1 MQEQLH
7 VELVNNVFSDH
18 FGTSGISE
26 SSLSPDY
33 QNNLQPFIHKRSI
46 GMLGYKLS
54 DFVRFSQG
62 NSLLLKA
69 FLIEPALFSQLS
81 VPNSYDLVSFIKQT
95 WCDILDEINNFIIWT
110 WKNRWEWGCFTGTC
124 CRLLGCVTCRLLWW
138 TAVQMFAVSV
148 QAQLVTSV
156 KSAEWDGHST
166 TTPV

>member
-1 MQEQLH
+1 MSFQIILG
-7 VELVNNVFSDH
+7 LLGF
-18 FGTSGISE
+18 
-26 SSLSPDY
+26 LSHLWALIIKIIC
-33 QNNLQPFIHKRSI
+33 NRLFIKD
-46 GMLGYKLS
+46 GYKLS